1 MDDVARRSGKGTWEE
16 LLTAASEAL
25 ATLRAQDLEELT
37 VRAEHMLRDAT
48 PENLSA
54 LRRAGVANL
63 KSEHR
68 LLGDLLLATDRNLQV
83 LRRVCARKSG
93 STAAG
98 EAHRTWAR

>member
-1 MDDVARRSGKGTWEE
+1 MDDVARRSGTGTWEE

-25 ATLRAQDLEELT
+25 ATLRAQDLEELA
-37 VRAEHMLRDAT
+37 VRAEHKLRDAT

-68 LLGDLLLATDRNLQV
+68 LLGDLLVATDGNLQV
-83 LRRVCARKSG
+83 LRRVYARKSG
-93 STAAG
+93 GPTAR
-98 EAHRTWAR
+98 EAHRSWAR